1 MKRKRILVPILA
13 ACVILLAI
21 IGIAYAVKKSQEK
34 TVMVIPASSLNY
46 GGGFFDAS
54 VTMDGTITADV
65 SQDIYI
71 SSTQTVDEVFV
82 TAGQRVY
89 VGDKLL
95 TYDTVKTGMNLE
107 KEKINREQIE
117 LRIDVARRN
126 LVTLKRLKPVS
137 SEIAPTEEPSEPE
150 DSGEEEEG
158 DYWEEELPDEEIP
171 EEEIPDEG
179 EISPTGKPK
188 ATPTPSY
195 GKAAVNE
202 VLDGSAKAFNSSEPS
217 VGTRENPY
225 RFLCT
230 DGTQITAAFIEMMRQ
245 MAKEEGRDVYFSLE
259 IYDGDSADGRL
270 LAAWIMN
277 AAYLD
282 RVPEDWDRY
291 LYLYPLV
298 TDPDREPTK
307 APESDLPYVTAA
319 PTPIPTATPKPGE
332 GDEEE
337 DAPSDAGKDSVTPT
351 PTVTN
356 QPEPTVADAPS
367 DVDDAGSDDRQSDAP
382 RVTSPP
388 EDGETG
394 AGATTEAE
402 GRGTGAGTAPRE
414 GRGTGTGTAP
424 GEGRGTGAGTV
435 SFDGRGS
442 DGGYMPALSREAVI
456 VAVSDRG
463 YMYLANEEKTESESA
478 IAGALGL
485 IESSAKMTKEEI
497 VERRKEEEANLASL
511 RLDLREC
518 LLAIKAAEKAVNE
531 GTVLSRMNGVVRT
544 VGDKDHISNDG
555 SPFLS
560 VTSEEGLY
568 IKTYISE
575 KMYGKVK
582 VGDSVD
588 IMAWES
594 GASYKG
600 LVRDISAYPIV
611 SQNSDP
617 LASQYPMTVSFAAG
631 SGEVKNGEWVMITYN
646 PSGDS
651 SEESMADGMGMLYL
665 YNAFVREEDGKMYVM
680 KRGGDGLLVK
690 QYIEVGKI
698 SGEGYEILSGVTTDD
713 YLAFPYGKEVKEGAK
728 TREGTIDELYAS

>member
-1 MKRKRILVPILA
+1 MKGKRLLVPIIT
-13 ACVILLAI
+13 ACAVLLAVA
-21 IGIAYAVKKSQEK
+21 GIVYAVKKSQEK
-34 TVMVIPASSLNY
+34 TVMVVSASSLNY
-46 GGGFFDAS
+46 GGGGFDFS
-54 VTMDGTITADV
+54 VSMDGTITADV

-82 TAGQRVY
+82 TEGQKVY

-95 TYDTVKTGMNLE
+95 SYDTVKTGMNLE

-117 LRIDVARRN
+117 LQIDVARRN
-126 LVTLKRLKPVS
+126 LVTLNKLKPVS
-137 SEIAPTEEPSEPE
+137 SEIAPTEEPSESD
-150 DSGEEEEG
+150 DSGEGEEEEPYG
-158 DYWEEELPDEEIP
+158 DEEFPDESEA
-171 EEEIPDEG
+171 
-179 EISPTGKPK
+179 SPTEKPK
-188 ATPTPSY
+188 ATPTPSH
-195 GKAAVNE
+195 GKAVMYE
-202 VLDGSAKAFNSSEPS
+202 VLDESAEAFNSSEAGA
-217 VGTRENPY
+217 GTRENPY

-230 DGTQITAAFIEMMRQ
+230 DGTEIRAAFIEMMRK
-245 MAKEEGRDVYFSLE
+245 MAEEKGRDVYFSLE
-259 IYDGDSADGRL
+259 IYEGDNADGKL
-270 LAAWIMN
+270 LAAWILN

-282 RVPEDWDRY
+282 RVEEDWSRY

-332 GDEEE
+332 ADEE
-337 DAPSDAGKDSVTPT
+337 DAPADAGKDTVTLTPT
-351 PTVTN
+351 TS
-356 QPEPTVADAPS
+356 PEPTVTDAPS
-367 DVDDAGSDDRQSDAP
+367 GVDDAGSDDRQSDAP

-388 EDGETG
+388 EGGESG
-394 AGATTEAE
+394 AGPTAHDE
-402 GRGTGAGTAPRE
+402 GRGTGAEKA
-414 GRGTGTGTAP
+414 
-424 GEGRGTGAGTV
+424 
-435 SFDGRGS
+435 SFDGRGAGVS
-442 DGGYMPALSREAVI
+442 SWSRGTGTETASIGDRGAHSGYMSAFAGDAVI

-463 YMYLANEEKTESESA
+463 YVYLANEAKSESENA

-485 IESSAKMTKEEI
+485 IESGAKMTKEEI
-497 VERRKEEEANLASL
+497 AERKKEEELNLTSL

-518 LLAIKAAEKAVNE
+518 LLSIKAAEAAVNE
-531 GTVLSRMNGVVRT
+531 GTVLSRMNGIVRK

-568 IKTYISE
+568 VKTYISE

-582 VGDSVD
+582 VGDPVD

-594 GASYKG
+594 GTSYKG
-600 LVRDISAYPIV
+600 RVRDISAYPSA
-611 SQNSDP
+611 SQSGDL

-631 SGEVKNGEWVMITYN
+631 SGEIKNGEWVMVTFN
-646 PSGDS
+646 SSGDGGDA
-651 SEESMADGMGMLYL
+651 SMADSMGMLYL
-665 YNAFVREEDGKMYVM
+665 YNAFIREENGKMYVM
-680 KRGGDGLLVK
+680 KRGEDGLLMK
-690 QYIEVGKI
+690 QYIEVGKT

>member
-1 MKRKRILVPILA
+1 MKRKRILVPLLA
-13 ACVILLAI
+13 ACAVLLAI

-46 GGGFFDAS
+46 GGGVFDAS
-54 VTMDGTITADV
+54 VTMDGTITTDV

-82 TAGQRVY
+82 TEGQRVY

-150 DSGEEEEG
+150 DFGEEEG
-158 DYWEEELPDEEIP
+158 DYRDEELPDEEIP
-171 EEEIPDEG
+171 DEEIPDEN
-179 EISPTGKPK
+179 EISPTEKPK
-188 ATPTPSY
+188 VTPTPSY
-195 GKAAVNE
+195 GKVVVNE
-202 VLDGSAKAFNSSEPS
+202 VLDGSAKAFNSSES
-217 VGTRENPY
+217 NVGTRENPY
-225 RFLCT
+225 RFLCS
-230 DGTQITAAFIEMMRQ
+230 DGTEITAAFIEMMRQ

-270 LAAWIMN
+270 LAAWILN

-282 RVPEDWDRY
+282 RVPEDWSRY
-291 LYLYPLV
+291 LYLYPVV
-298 TDPDREPTK
+298 TDPEREPTK
-307 APESDLPYVTAA
+307 APESELPYVTAA

-332 GDEEE
+332 GDEDE
-337 DAPSDAGKDSVTPT
+337 DATSDAGKDSVTPT

-356 QPEPTVADAPS
+356 QPEPTVTDAPS

-388 EDGETG
+388 EGGDTG
-394 AGATTEAE
+394 AGMIAEA
-402 GRGTGAGTAPRE
+402 
-414 GRGTGTGTAP
+414 
-424 GEGRGTGAGTV
+424 EGRGTGAGTV
-435 SFDGRGS
+435 SFDGIGS
-442 DGGYMPALSREAVI
+442 DDGYMPALSREAVI
-456 VAVSDRG
+456 VAVSDSG
-463 YMYLANEEKTESESA
+463 YVYLANEEKTESESA

-497 VERRKEEEANLASL
+497 AERRKEEEANLASL

-518 LLAIKAAEKAVNE
+518 LLAIKAAENAVNE
-531 GTVLSRMNGVVRT
+531 GTVLSRMNGIVRT

-568 IKTYISE
+568 VKTYVSE

-631 SGEVKNGEWVMITYN
+631 SGEVKNGEWVMIAYD
-646 PSGDS
+646 PSGAAG
-651 SEESMADGMGMLYL
+651 EESMADGMGMLYL
-665 YNAFVREEDGKMYVM
+665 YNAFIREEDGKMYVM

-698 SGEGYEILSGVTTDD
+698 SGEGYEILSGVATDD
-713 YLAFPYGKEVKEGAK
+713 YLAFPYGKEVKAGAK